1 MASGRGEVTI
11 VGGGLAGCEAAW
23 QLATRGVDV
32 LLYEMRPIRSTGAH
46 RTGELAEL
54 VCSNS
59 FKSNLPHTASGELKR
74 EMRHLGSVIL
84 DAADAS
90 SLPAGEALAVDREQ
104 FVREVSQRLE
114 ETGRVRIER
123 REVQRLPDDGVVIVA
138 TGPLTSDALAS
149 EIARVTGSDRL
160 FFYDAVAPIVEAD
173 SIDLERCFRASRYGR
188 DEGSYL
194 NCPLTEEE
202 YEHVWQAICS
212 AETVPLHDFED
223 ARFFEGCLPL
233 EEVARRG
240 RDTLA
245 HGPWKP
251 VGLRDPRTGRRPFAV
266 VQLRQENREAT
277 CYSMVACQSRMTWPE
292 QRRIFRMIPGLE
304 NAEFLR
310 LGVVHRNTYLRS
322 PDLLDASLRLRSRL
336 NVLFA
341 GQLVGVEGY
350 LESAAAGLV
359 AGVNA
364 WLTVAGEGEDF
375 IPPPETMLGALLR
388 YVSAWESPDFA
399 PMNANFGILPPLER
413 TGRMKKPERR
423 AAACERAFQAMCAY
437 VRSRPDLAFRSL

>member
-1 MASGRGEVTI
+1 MSSRRPEVTV

-23 QLATRGVDV
+23 QLAVRGVDV
-32 LLYEMRPIRSTGAH
+32 VLCEMRPTRPTGAH
-46 RTGELAEL
+46 RTGDLAEL

-74 EMRHLGSVIL
+74 EMRHLGSLIL

-90 SLPAGEALAVDREQ
+90 SVPAGEALAVDRDL
-104 FVREVSQRLE
+104 FAREVARRLE
-114 ETGRVRIER
+114 DTGRVRIDR
-123 REVQRLPDDGVVIVA
+123 REVERLPEDGVVIVA
-138 TGPLTSDALAS
+138 TGPLTSDALAAD
-149 EIARVTGSDRL
+149 IACVTGSERL
-160 FFYDAVAPIVEAD
+160 FFYDAVAPIVDAET
-173 SIDLERCFRASRYGR
+173 IDYERCFRASRYGR

-202 YEHVWQAICS
+202 YDSIWQAICA

-233 EEVARRG
+233 EVLARRG

-251 VGLRDPRTGRRPFAV
+251 VGLRDPRTGRRPYAV

-322 PDLLDASLRLRSRL
+322 PGLLDASLRLRSRPDL
-336 NVLFA
+336 FFA

-350 LESAAAGLV
+350 LESAATGLV

-364 WLTVAGEGEDF
+364 WLTVVGAEEDF
-375 IPPPETMLGALLR
+375 IPPPDTMLGALLR

-413 TGRMKKPERR
+413 AGRMKKPERR
-423 AAACERAFQAMCAY
+423 AAACERAFRAVCDY
-437 VRSRPDLAFRSL
+437 VRTRPNLAFRGL